1 MLVDC
6 ETCEARVDAA
16 VLHQEEVWE
25 PELGMDTPERY
36 TLVRCRACA
45 SVMLAREEYL
55 VQDWEPPVRVYPA
68 LRKASWSLPTDIRVS
83 FEETLAVLAARAYTA
98 TAMMCRR
105 TLEGVCVNQ
114 GADGATLQAMLGDLK
129 QKGVIEQRLYDWA
142 DSLRDAG
149 NGAAH
154 DVDETVSAEDARD
167 LVDLTEAVLQYVF
180 TFQAKYNRFKQRR
193 KPSTP

>member
-6 ETCEARVDAA
+6 QTCAARVDAT

-25 PELGMDTPERY
+25 PKLGMDNPERY
-36 TLVRCRACA
+36 TLLKCSVCA
-45 SVMLAREEYL
+45 SVMLALEEYFE
-55 VQDWEPPVRVYPA
+55 DWEPPVRVYPA
-68 LRKASWSLPTDIRVS
+68 PRKASWSLPADIRAS

-114 GADGATLQAMLGDLK
+114 GADGGTLQAKLGDLR

-154 DVDETVSAEDARD
+154 DVDKTVSAEDARD
-167 LVDLTEAVLQYVF
+167 LVDLTDAVLQYVF

-193 KPSTP
+193 TPSS